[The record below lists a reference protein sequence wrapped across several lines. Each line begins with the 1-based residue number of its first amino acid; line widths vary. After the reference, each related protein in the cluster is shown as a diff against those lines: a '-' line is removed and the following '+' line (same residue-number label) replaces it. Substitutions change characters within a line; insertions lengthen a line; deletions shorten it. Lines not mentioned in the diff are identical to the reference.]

1 LAVKGV
7 RERNMKIIG
16 ISGKKG
22 AGKDTVCDFLQEAV
36 SDRHGCMPVKHH
48 IIDKL
53 QMMYISLFTDGFEYY
68 LAETQEFKAAIASN
82 GKTNRQNMKDIGMFM
97 REIDPDVWVNYFKKE
112 AKSWT
117 YEWRI
122 EVELCGKQIVI
133 VPDVRF
139 PNEIKAIHAGYDEDG
154 GKVIRLTRC
163 PHPEDTHESET
174 ALDFTEALIKADY
187 PMEFVKESER
197 DIYFDAIIDNA
208 NMTEDEA
215 NKAVLEL
222 VTEREWI

>member
-22 AGKDTVCDFLQEAV
+22 AGKTTVAEYLDTVSVVERWVALVGFASVIKEEYCNFFAPEVHPTDLDIQSVKDTVGKHGKTHRIALQEFGV
-36 SDRHGCMPVKHH
+36 
-48 IIDKL
+48 
-53 QMMYISLFTDGFEYY
+53 
-68 LAETQEFKAAIASN
+68 
-82 GKTNRQNMKDIGMFM
+82 GM
-97 REIDPDVWVNYFKKE
+97 RDIDPNVWVRAWAGETKKY
-112 AKSWT
+112 ACDLM
-117 YEWRI
+117 
-122 EVELCGKQIVI
+122 V

-139 PNEIKAIHAGYDEDG
+139 PNEVTAIHDMG

-197 DIYFDAIIDNA
+197 DIYFDAILA
-208 NMTEDEA
+208 
-215 NKAVLEL
+215 
-222 VTEREWI
+222 TEREWI